1 MNEDL
6 NTALS
11 LMGIG
16 MITVFVVLSCVVLLG
31 NLLIRF
37 VNRFVPAPVIKTSP
51 NRSSDQIAPSK
62 IAAITAAVDIFT
74 KGKGQVSSI
83 KKLN

>member
-16 MITVFVVLSCVVLLG
+16 MITVFMVLSCVVILG

-37 VNRFVPAPVIKTSP
+37 VNRFVPAVITETTP
-51 NRSSDQIAPSK
+51 DRSKDQVAPSK
-62 IAAITAAVDIFT
+62 IAAITAAVDVFT
-74 KGKGQVSSI
+74 KGKGQVTSI
-83 KKLN
+83 KKTN